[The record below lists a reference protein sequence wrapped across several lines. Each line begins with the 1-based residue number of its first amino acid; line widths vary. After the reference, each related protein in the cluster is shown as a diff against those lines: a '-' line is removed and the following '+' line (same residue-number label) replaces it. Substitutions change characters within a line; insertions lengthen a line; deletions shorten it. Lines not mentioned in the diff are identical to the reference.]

1 MLWCVVV
8 SGVCVRLCI
17 FLCAVCAVCFAVF
30 EYACVLLL
38 GMFCV
43 MMYGLLLCLCLCD
56 SFSVFACG
64 VCGMLCD
71 AVWCVVL
78 VCVIAACLCVLT
90 FMCSWVLFV
99 IYCVVMYGLVSC
111 ASCLFVSVPCF
122 RHVVFAIDSV
132 MLYLCEIFNVCVRSM
147 CLCVLCVMYC
157 VAWSACVCVDDC
169 VCV

>member
-56 SFSVFACG
+56 SFNVFAC
-64 VCGMLCD
+64 VIMRALLCD
-71 AVWCVVL
+71 VAWFEFRGVFVCFVCL
-78 VCVIAACLCVLT
+78 CGRVCVPCIVCLCLCVS
-90 FMCSWVLFV
+90 FC
-99 IYCVVMYGLVSC
+99 
-111 ASCLFVSVPCF
+111 
-122 RHVVFAIDSV
+122 
-132 MLYLCEIFNVCVRSM
+132 
-147 CLCVLCVMYC
+147 
-157 VAWSACVCVDDC
+157 
-169 VCV
+169 